1 MARLVKCA
9 QYVRMSTDEQEASPE
24 QQRETTEAY
33 AKANGYRITHRYE
46 DLGVSGDRTDKRVGF
61 QRMIADGASGAF
73 EAILCWDQDRFGRF
87 DMIEAGR
94 WIYPLRQA
102 GIHLATVTDG
112 RLDWNTMA
120 GRLVY
125 SVKQEGKN
133 QFLRDLSANVSRGMD
148 KLASQGKWVSGVP
161 PFGYV
166 VDADQRLQLSTPED
180 VELVRSIFRRYAAGE
195 SLRQLSQ
202 WLSDAGVSSPKGSRW
217 TSTGLSML
225 LKNERY
231 LGYLI
236 YGQRTSS
243 KYKTADNP
251 NGKMQMKPREQWLVV
266 QNTHPPIVSQQE
278 FDAVQELMSR
288 NTTKTCPNPGGATA
302 LSGLLKCGHCGRGMF
317 ADRFNGTAS
326 YTCYSYRERPGEC
339 ERYNVTEREALRE
352 ILVQLRT
359 QFFDKYLTDAN
370 VERIKAAMRE
380 RLSGKR
386 ADAAVVEGHLQRNEA
401 QLQQAK
407 RRLVE
412 VDADMIRHVTERIRE
427 LENARDAL
435 LSQAQAMKQPADI
448 QVGAVKQRIEA
459 AIDWLA
465 KLEAL
470 VDTDY
475 SGPLVNQMLRQF
487 VDKVELVIER
497 VQWGKTGKRHKC
509 KLIGGTVFFRLN
521 GLPSGFGSLS
531 TTEGESKQATG
542 VQTVAI
548 RWGVAA

>member
-9 QYVRMSTDEQEASPE
+9 QYVRMSTDDQEASPE

-33 AKANGYRITHRYE
+33 AKAHGFRITHRYE
-46 DLGVSGDRTDKRVGF
+46 DLGISGDRTDKRVGF
-61 QRMIADGASGAF
+61 QRMIADGAAGAF

-102 GIHLATVTDG
+102 GVYLTTVTDG
-112 RLDWNTMA
+112 QLDWNTMA

-166 VDADQRLQLSTPED
+166 TDDDQRLQLSTPED
-180 VELVRSIFRRYAAGE
+180 VELVRSIFRRYIAGE
-195 SLRQLSQ
+195 SLRQLSR

-231 LGYLI
+231 LGYMV

-243 KYKTADNP
+243 KYKTAGNP
-251 NGKMQMKPREQWLVV
+251 NGKMQMKPRDQWLIV
-266 QNTHPPIVSQQE
+266 QNTHPPIVTQQE
-278 FDAVQELMSR
+278 FDAVQAAMTS
-288 NTTKTCPNPGGATA
+288 NTAKTCPNPGGATA
-302 LSGLLKCGHCGRGMF
+302 LSGLLKCGRCGRGMF

-339 ERYNVTEREALRE
+339 KRYNVTEREALRE

-370 VERIKAAMRE
+370 VERIKSAMRD

-407 RRLVE
+407 RRLIE
-412 VDADMIRHVTERIRE
+412 VDADMVRHVTERIRE
-427 LENARDAL
+427 LENSRDVL
-435 LSQAQAMKQPADI
+435 LSQVETMKQPADI
-448 QVGAVKQRIEA
+448 QVGAVEQRITA

-487 VDKVELVIER
+487 IDKVELVIER

-509 KLIGGTVFFRLN
+509 KLVGGTVFFRLN

-531 TTEGESKQATG
+531 TTEG
-542 VQTVAI
+542 
-548 RWGVAA
+548 R